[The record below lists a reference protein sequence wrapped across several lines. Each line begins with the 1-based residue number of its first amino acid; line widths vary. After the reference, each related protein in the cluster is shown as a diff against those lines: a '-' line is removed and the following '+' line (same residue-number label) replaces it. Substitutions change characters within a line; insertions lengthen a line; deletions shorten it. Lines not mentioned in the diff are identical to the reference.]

1 MDEFKAA
8 IPCSGDWVAV
18 YAREP
23 RENWTLEIVPV
34 LFWAALEDDKGIMN
48 FVGMVTV
55 AHAIAP
61 ATSPT
66 LLGYARHDE
75 EPQTKFREALEA
87 WKANHADGGVGEG
100 EDDKLAERIRGH
112 IQDGAEESEA
122 EGEPLMVCQCN
133 FLRTGC
139 GECANGEH
147 DSCLTA
153 CTIPPE
159 DPETDP
165 RLN

>member
-8 IPCSGDWVAV
+8 VACSGDWVAV
-18 YAREP
+18 YARE
-23 RENWTLEIVPV
+23 ESDDWGLEIIPV
-34 LFWAALEDDKGIMN
+34 MFWAVLEDDRDIAN
-48 FVGMVTV
+48 FVGMVPV
-55 AHAIAP
+55 EHAIAP

-75 EPQTKFREALEA
+75 EPRTKFKEALEA
-87 WKANHADGGVGEG
+87 WKAKHAEGGVGES

-112 IQDGAEESEA
+112 ITESA
-122 EGEPLMVCQCN
+122 PLMLCQCN
-133 FLRTGC
+133 FLKTGC

-153 CTIPPE
+153 CTVPPE